1 MLIYIFGFYTQ
12 YCMCYV
18 QVYGRNYYRPDQYV
32 SKSVME
38 KRALPY
44 IQEELLRLH
53 TNNAQMLTDESE
65 QEFLKVPKQSHLEAK
80 INMRSWRPYCTYI
93 TATFSIMRST
103 TTLCL
108 LL

>member
-1 MLIYIFGFYTQ
+1 MLIYTNIGFYKQ
-12 YCMCYV
+12 YCMCCV

-53 TNNAQMLTDESE
+53 TNNAQMLSDESE
-65 QEFLKVPKQSHLEAK
+65 QEFLKVPKWSHTPQ
-80 INMRSWRPYCTYI
+80 SWRPCCTYI

-103 TTLCL
+103 TSTLCL